1 LTNHVALW
9 SHIFVLNT
17 YLFTI
22 LMQQFFHFINKPIL
36 KLSLIFGVITALLAF
51 SYFLVLYFLKIQPLS
66 KNIRVPDFGLYIIM
80 MATATWYYRQ
90 RVGKGLLHLWEALT
104 ICYVVNSMG
113 ALLTGWLIYG
123 FVTLI
128 DPSLFSTYLA
138 ESQQLLVSDKANL
151 VKTIGAAEYQKM
163 FNAVA
168 HNTPA
173 VLISD
178 EFGKK
183 SLMAVLPIVIISL
196 LLRRQ
201 DYGVNQPNKSK

>member
-1 LTNHVALW
+1 MVFDIQILIKRPSELPNHVALW
-9 SHIFVLNT
+9 YRIFVLST

-22 LMQQFFHFINKPIL
+22 LMQQFFSFINKPIL

-123 FVTLI
+123 FQRIWL
-128 DPSLFSTYLA
+128 SRSNYW
-138 ESQQLLVSDKANL
+138 
-151 VKTIGAAEYQKM
+151 
-163 FNAVA
+163 
-168 HNTPA
+168 
-173 VLISD
+173 
-178 EFGKK
+178 
-183 SLMAVLPIVIISL
+183 
-196 LLRRQ
+196 
-201 DYGVNQPNKSK
+201 

>member
-1 LTNHVALW
+1 
-9 SHIFVLNT
+9 
-17 YLFTI
+17 
-22 LMQQFFHFINKPIL
+22 MQQFFSFINKPIL

-163 FNAVA
+163 FDAVV

>member
-1 LTNHVALW
+1 
-9 SHIFVLNT
+9 
-17 YLFTI
+17 
-22 LMQQFFHFINKPIL
+22 MQQFISFINKPIL
-36 KLSLIFGVITALLAF
+36 KISLLFGVITAALAF

-66 KNIRVPDFGLYIIM
+66 KNIRVPDFGFYIAT
-80 MATATWYYRQ
+80 MATATWYYRR
-90 RVGKGLLHLWEALT
+90 RVGNGLLHLWEALT

-123 FVTLI
+123 FVSLI
-128 DPSLFSTYLA
+128 DPTLFSGYLD
-138 ESQQLLVSDKANL
+138 ESLQLLTSDKANL

-163 FNAVA
+163 YNEVS
-168 HNTPA
+168 HNTPS

-183 SLMAVLPIVIISL
+183 SLMAVLPIIIISL

-201 DYGVNQPNKSK
+201 DYGVNQIPKSK

>member
-1 LTNHVALW
+1 
-9 SHIFVLNT
+9 
-17 YLFTI
+17 
-22 LMQQFFHFINKPIL
+22 
-36 KLSLIFGVITALLAF
+36 
-51 SYFLVLYFLKIQPLS
+51 
-66 KNIRVPDFGLYIIM
+66 
-80 MATATWYYRQ
+80 
-90 RVGKGLLHLWEALT
+90 
-104 ICYVVNSMG
+104 
-113 ALLTGWLIYG
+113 
-123 FVTLI
+123 
-128 DPSLFSTYLA
+128 
-138 ESQQLLVSDKANL
+138 VSDKANL

-163 FNAVA
+163 FDAVV

>member
-1 LTNHVALW
+1 
-9 SHIFVLNT
+9 
-17 YLFTI
+17 
-22 LMQQFFHFINKPIL
+22 MQQFFNFFNKPIL
-36 KLSLIFGVITALLAF
+36 KLSLIFGVITAFLAF
-51 SYFLVLYFLKIQPLS
+51 GYFLVLYFLKIPPLT

-104 ICYVVNSMG
+104 ICYVVNSVG
-113 ALLTGWLIYG
+113 ALLAGWLIYG

-128 DPSLFSTYLA
+128 DPALFSTYLT
-138 ESQQLLVSDKANL
+138 ESQQLLTSDKANL
-151 VKTIGAAEYQKM
+151 VKTIGVVEYQKM
-163 FNAVA
+163 YYEVT
-168 HNTPA
+168 HNTPS

-178 EFGKK
+178 EFSKK

-201 DYGVNQPNKSK
+201 DYGVNQITKSK